1 MKGET
6 MRSNLEQFIVGGA
19 LTLLLAALV
28 PGVAYSQDSTQN
40 DPNKSQSST
49 QPKTPAPAVNQSSA
63 TSVNPSDASYSV
75 SLADGQAIPLGADAQ
90 AAQVG
95 VQGQAPAG
103 QAARTQ
109 LLYGGDV
116 SAVYIENYTPSSIAN
131 ATTGVISPYVGLYV
145 PTRTGGMTLQYR
157 GTFAPDSAFTG
168 DFEAY
173 HALTFNAAGA
183 FTHRLYWGLA
193 SQAEYGSQAAR
204 FEGPL
209 TYLLVGL
216 TPVVNP
222 VASGA
227 LLQGRNTA
235 FASNL
240 AKLGWRM
247 TAKDRFELTGY
258 HTFTDLS
265 SNPTLG
271 LAGDRSNAVGSKLD
285 YAHDVSARL
294 RFHLYGDA
302 EHVLESNCNTY
313 GGGAGV
319 TARLSYSWYLDVS
332 GGPQWTSANCGSQ
345 QRANF
350 YGALVKTLR
359 GQAKFYVVGWRTF
372 NTAFQTASTWQD
384 SVAVGILYPIR
395 RFTLQ
400 GDAGYFKGDSLFVNT
415 QPIQGYFV
423 APLVRYSLTEHTAI
437 SGGYRIFHAT
447 GGNTVPGNLQYAVV
461 SLEWRPAPVR
471 VR

>member
-1 MKGET
+1 MKGKT
-6 MRSNLEQFIVGGA
+6 MRNNLRQFIVGGA

-28 PGVAYSQDSTQN
+28 PGAAYSQDSSQN
-40 DPNKSQSST
+40 DPNKSQSQT
-49 QPKTPAPAVNQSSA
+49 QPKASAQATSQSSA
-63 TSVNPSDASYSV
+63 TSVNDSSYSV

-90 AAQVG
+90 AAQLG
-95 VQGQAPAG
+95 LQGQAPAG

-109 LLYGGDV
+109 LFYGGDI
-116 SAVYIENYTPSSIAN
+116 SAVYIDNYTPTSIEN
-131 ATTGVISPYVGLYV
+131 STSGVVSPYVGLYV

-157 GTFAPDSAFTG
+157 GTFTPDNAFTG
-168 DFEAY
+168 DFESY
-173 HALTFNAAGA
+173 HALAFNAAGA

-193 SQAEYGSQAAR
+193 SSAEYGSEAAR

-235 FASNL
+235 FAQNL

-247 TAKDRFELTGY
+247 TARDRFELSGY
-258 HTFTDLS
+258 HTYTDLS
-265 SNPTLG
+265 SSPVFG
-271 LAGDRSNAVGSKLD
+271 LAGDRSNAVGTKLD
-285 YAHDVSARL
+285 YAHDVTPRF

-302 EHVLESNCNTY
+302 EHVMESNCNTY
-313 GGGAGV
+313 GGGVGIQ
-319 TARLSYSWYLDVS
+319 ARLSYSWYLDVS
-332 GGPQWTSANCGSQ
+332 GGPQFTSANCGDQ
-345 QRANF
+345 QNANF
-350 YGALVKTLR
+350 YGALVKNLR
-359 GQAKFYVVGWRTF
+359 GNSKFYIVGWRTF
-372 NTAFQTASTWQD
+372 STSFQTASRWQD
-384 SVAVGILYPIR
+384 SVAAGLLYPIR

-400 GDAGYFKGDSLFVNT
+400 GDAGYFKGNPLFVTT

-423 APLVRYSLTEHTAI
+423 APLIRYSLTEHTAV
-437 SGGYRIFHAT
+437 SAGYRIFHAT
-447 GGNTVPGNLQYAVV
+447 GGNTVPGSLQYAVV